1 MKKILYIYHT
11 SAIGGGSYCLL
22 NILKELD
29 RSRFEASVLL
39 ANNGPLV
46 EEIRK
51 LNIDVFFYDRIQ
63 SVPYNST
70 LLKPKRIW
78 NLSMLQFHFQK
89 YVKIVKSIKPDIVY
103 VNSMMLYPF
112 LFIKKY
118 YDCKTIIHIR
128 EHWPEGEHKWQRDF
142 AETTIAKYADEV
154 IAINK
159 YSAGM
164 FKSLRNRCKVVYDWI
179 DLNQR
184 NQDFSINKV
193 FGDLT
198 KDSKVFLF
206 TGGYVPIKG
215 LRDVLKSFS
224 CIDRNDIRLLV
235 LGLPPVEYFSGLRRI
250 KRSFQKIRGRKTY
263 IQEVK
268 DLIEADNRIKCIP
281 GTYKIK
287 QILEQCSCM
296 VSFFKIPHAN
306 LALAECV
313 IAGTPVIAADTE
325 EAREYS
331 AGGNA
336 ATLFNFDSSN
346 SFIASILNYLAQP
359 ELEDS
364 RVRKYSAEVK
374 DLFDPR
380 RNANVLD
387 KIYSNI

>member
-184 NQDFSINKV
+184 NQNFTLHQV
-193 FGDLT
+193 FDDLT
-198 KDSKVFLF
+198 NDTKVFLF

-215 LRDVLKSFS
+215 LRDVLMSFS
-224 CIDRNDIRLLV
+224 HIDRRDIRLLL
-235 LGLPPVEYFSGLRRI
+235 LGQPPAESFTGLRRLKKYSQI
-250 KRSFQKIRGRKTY
+250 IRGRKTY

-268 DLIEADNRIKCIP
+268 ELIEADNRIKCIP
-281 GTYKIK
+281 GTYNIK
-287 QILEQCSCM
+287 QILELCSCM

-306 LALAECV
+306 LALAECI

-331 AGGNA
+331 ADGNA
-336 ATLFNFDSSN
+336 AMLFDFDSSD
-346 SFIASILNYLAQP
+346 SFIANVLNYLSQP
-359 ELEDS
+359 ELENT

-374 DLFDPR
+374 NLFDPR
-380 RNANVLD
+380 RNAKILD